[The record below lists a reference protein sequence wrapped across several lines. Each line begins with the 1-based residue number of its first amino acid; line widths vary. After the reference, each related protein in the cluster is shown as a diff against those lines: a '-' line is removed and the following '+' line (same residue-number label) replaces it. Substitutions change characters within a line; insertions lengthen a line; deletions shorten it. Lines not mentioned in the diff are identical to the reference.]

1 MEPMKRKL
9 KASLLLMCASVALTG
24 CGGGD
29 AKRQGSEKAAD
40 SKSAD
45 PKSGAFQADTTP
57 VKLTLFLDMTFGPE
71 DNQQNFILEP
81 LKKKYPHI
89 TLDIIKRAK
98 GSYLED
104 LMAQGNTPDIIYN
117 WNGEL
122 PTYGEKGLLF
132 DLEPLAKQLQF
143 DLGRFDPA
151 ALEAI
156 RATTGGTA
164 LHGLPFENG
173 GMALFYNKDLF
184 DKFGVPYPKDGITWD
199 DAIELGKRL
208 SRVDGDKTY
217 KGLSADVV
225 DRLAMSLSLLPVDG
239 KTNRASVN
247 NDGWKR
253 AFDLAKTIW
262 SLPNNK
268 PDKLN
273 DTGQKS
279 FLVDQTLAM
288 DPTNNILY
296 TSAQYFHPSKGLNWD
311 VAQYPSFKDQPN
323 VSGALTPSTF
333 AITKTSKH
341 KEAALQVL
349 DVVTS
354 YEVQRQ
360 IVRGQG
366 RLTSLKDPEL
376 QKQLGQDVDY
386 LKDKNLKA
394 FLLSKPAAPK
404 QYSQYNTSSNVIL
417 RKKFEDYFNGKDL
430 NSALRE
436 AEEEINS
443 DIEKQMAAKGK

>member
-1 MEPMKRKL
+1 MKAMNWKQ
-9 KASLLLMCASVALTG
+9 KASLLFVCSSIALAG
-24 CGGGD
+24 CGGGEPQSGEQ
-29 AKRQGSEKAAD
+29 KGAATN
-40 SKSAD
+40 SAD
-45 PKSGAFQADTTP
+45 KKTEGFVVDKTP
-57 VKLTLFLDMTFGPE
+57 VKLTLFLDMTFGPD
-71 DNQQNFILEP
+71 DNQQNFILDP

-89 TLDIIKRAK
+89 SLEIIKRAK

-122 PTYGEKGLLF
+122 PTYGEKGLLY
-132 DLEPLAKQLQF
+132 DLQPLAKQLQF
-143 DLGRFDPA
+143 DLSRFDPA
-151 ALEAI
+151 ALDAI

-164 LHGLPFENG
+164 LHGIPFESG
-173 GMALFYNKDLF
+173 GMAMFYNKDLF
-184 DKFGVPYPKDGITWD
+184 DKFGAAYPKDGMTWD
-199 DAIELGKRL
+199 DTIELAKKVSRLDAGKMYR
-208 SRVDGDKTY
+208 
-217 KGLSADVV
+217 GLSADVV
-225 DRLAMSLSLLPVDG
+225 DRMAMSLSLLPVDG
-239 KTNRASVN
+239 KTNKASVQ

-253 AFDLAKTIW
+253 AFDTAKTIW

-273 DTGQKS
+273 DTGQRS

-311 VAQYPSFKDQPN
+311 VVQYPSFKDQPN
-323 VSGALTPSTF
+323 VTAFLTPSTF
-333 AITKTSKH
+333 AITATSKH

-354 YEVQRQ
+354 YEVQSQ
-360 IVRGQG
+360 LVRGQG
-366 RLTSLKDPEL
+366 RLTVLKDTEL

-394 FLLSKPAAPK
+394 LLLSKPAAPK
-404 QYSQYNTSSNVIL
+404 QFSPYNTSSNTIL
-417 RKKFEDYFNGKDL
+417 RQKFEEYFNGKDM

-436 AEEEINS
+436 AEEAINL
-443 DIEKQMAAKGK
+443 DIAKQLAAKGK